1 MTVIK
6 GKTTKHTVTR
16 YFYFVSQARSV
27 ATPQAQVPR
36 NINIAD
42 RSVELAPGHYVL
54 HWECLGSPGSEL
66 GFTVFAGTV
75 ELAKVSQKIA
85 PGDTS
90 AWGRQNLEV
99 PS

>member
-1 MTVIK
+1 MSRIQGT
-6 GKTTKHTVTR
+6 TTKHTVTR
-16 YFYFVSQARSV
+16 YFYFVSQARSES
-27 ATPQAQVPR
+27 TPQAQPPR

-42 RSVELAPGHYVL
+42 REVELPPGPYVL
-54 HWECLGSPGSEL
+54 HWECLGNPGTEL
-66 GFTVFAGTV
+66 AFTVLAGAV

-99 PS
+99 PA